1 MEEESTK
8 AEVFRLMEVIMAPWE
23 LRLLQMSSAGV

>member
-8 AEVFRLMEVIMAPWE
+8 AEVFRPRKAIIVPWE